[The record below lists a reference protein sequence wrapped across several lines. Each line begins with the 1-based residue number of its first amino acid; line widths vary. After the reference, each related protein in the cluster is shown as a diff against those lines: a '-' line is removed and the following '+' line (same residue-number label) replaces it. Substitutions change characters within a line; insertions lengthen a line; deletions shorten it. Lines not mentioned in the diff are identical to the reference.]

1 VEYED
6 YQKLTFETG
15 RVLLKNTLIYT
26 LSSILSAGIPFFLLP
41 ILTRYLSPEQYGQI
55 AMFTIFI
62 TALSAL
68 IGLSIDG
75 AANRRFFD
83 KNVTCDQLK
92 RFNGNCLFILSI
104 STVFASFI
112 LLFVDTH
119 LAHLLGISSSWVYL
133 GLLSVFCGFILKL
146 RLGQLQVRGKAKL
159 YGFFQVINSCFV
171 LIFSILF
178 VVLLD
183 LGGDG
188 RIYGIVLTSVLVG
201 FISFFSLV
209 NDKLFKF
216 EYCIED
222 MKQALSFGVPLI
234 PHALGAFLLLS
245 ADRFVINRE
254 LGLEMTGIY
263 MVAFS
268 LGSALNIIFSSI
280 NSAFSPW
287 LFGQL
292 KEDDEEKKRDIVKKT
307 YVYFIFLIFMSI
319 FAFFAAPPIL
329 KLIVGEKFHQA
340 ANVLPV
346 LIIGQVFLGMY
357 FMVTNY
363 IFYVKKTKYL
373 SYVTISSGAINIAL
387 LLSFIPIYGIYGA
400 ALAFAIA
407 NLSQFLF
414 TWLVSAKVCRMP
426 WALWRV

>member
-1 VEYED
+1 
-6 YQKLTFETG
+6 
-15 RVLLKNTLIYT
+15 LLKNTLIYT
-26 LSSILSAGIPFFLLP
+26 FSSILSAGIPFLLLP

-55 AMFTIFI
+55 AMFTVFV
-62 TALSAL
+62 TALNAVV
-68 IGLSIDG
+68 GLSVDG

-83 KNVTCDQLK
+83 QSVTSDQLK
-92 RFNGNCLFILSI
+92 RFNGNCFFILLA
-104 STVFASFI
+104 STVFATFI
-112 LLFVDTH
+112 LLFVDVH
-119 LAHLLGISSSWVYL
+119 LAHLLGIPSAWIYL
-133 GLLSVFCGFILKL
+133 GMSSVFFSFILKL

-159 YGFFQVINSCFV
+159 YGFFQVVNSLVV

-178 VVLLD
+178 VISLD

-188 RIYGIVLTSVLVG
+188 RIYGIALTSILVG
-201 FISFFSLV
+201 FMSFFSLV

-216 EYCIED
+216 EYCLQDI
-222 MKQALSFGVPLI
+222 KQALSFGVPLI
-234 PHALGAFLLLS
+234 PHVLGAFLLFT
-245 ADRFVINRE
+245 ADRFLINKE

-268 LGSALNIIFSSI
+268 LGSGLNIVFSGI
-280 NSAFSPW
+280 NRAFTPW
-287 LFGQL
+287 LFEQL

-307 YVYFIFLIFMSI
+307 YIYFIFLIFMSI
-319 FAFFAAPPIL
+319 IAYFSAPPIL

-340 ANVLPV
+340 ADVIPL

-373 SYVTISSGAINIAL
+373 SYVTIFSGAINIVL
-387 LLSFIPIYGIYGA
+387 LLIFIPIYGIHGA
-400 ALAFAIA
+400 ALAFSIA

-414 TWLVSAKVCRMP
+414 TWLVSAKVCCMP

>member
-1 VEYED
+1 
-6 YQKLTFETG
+6 
-15 RVLLKNTLIYT
+15 
-26 LSSILSAGIPFFLLP
+26 
-41 ILTRYLSPEQYGQI
+41 
-55 AMFTIFI
+55 MFTLFV
-62 TALSAL
+62 TALNAVV
-68 IGLSIDG
+68 GLSVDG

-83 KNVTCDQLK
+83 NNVTYDQLQ
-92 RFNGNCLFILSI
+92 RFNGNCFFILLT
-104 STVFASFI
+104 STVLASFI

-119 LAHLLGISSSWVYL
+119 LAHFLGIPSSWVHL
-133 GLLSVFCGFILKL
+133 GVLSVFCGFILKL
-146 RLGQLQVRGKAKL
+146 RLGQLQVRGKAKV
-159 YGFFQVINSCFV
+159 YGFFQVVNSFV
-171 LIFSILF
+171 VLLFSIVF
-178 VVLLD
+178 VILLD

-188 RIYGIVLTSVLVG
+188 RIYGIVLTSVIIG
-201 FISFFSLV
+201 FISFLSLV

-216 EYCIED
+216 EYCLED
-222 MKQALSFGVPLI
+222 IKQALSFGLPLI
-234 PHALGAFLLLS
+234 PHVLGAFLLLS
-245 ADRFVINRE
+245 ADRFVINKE

-268 LGSALNIIFSSI
+268 LGSALNIIFSGI
-280 NSAFSPW
+280 NSAFTPW

-292 KEDDEEKKRDIVKKT
+292 KEDDEDKKRDIVKKT
-307 YVYFIFLIFMSI
+307 YIYFIFLIFMSI

-340 ANVLPV
+340 ADVLPL

-387 LLSFIPIYGIYGA
+387 LLLFIPIYGIYGA
-400 ALAFAIA
+400 ALAFSIA
-407 NLSQFLF
+407 NLSQFIF

-426 WALWRV
+426 WALWRC